1 MIKFVSMAVS
11 SSRGKRAHQEPS
23 RKLVM
28 FYKVER
34 KKKQNNKKR
43 RKTPEKEIEYYYI
56 VTSYSLEPVYG
67 YTFTEGTEE
76 EFRLNSSEGRRTANI
91 QKYAVAIKKN
101 KKRKKER

>member
-1 MIKFVSMAVS
+1 M
-11 SSRGKRAHQEPS
+11 
-23 RKLVM
+23 
-28 FYKVER
+28 
-34 KKKQNNKKR
+34 
-43 RKTPEKEIEYYYI
+43 
-56 VTSYSLEPVYG
+56 YG